1 MCSCVPNVFHLLELR
16 HSGSYVYTTEPK
28 TPIVCS
34 SLYTKLS
41 SILDLFLAVK
51 KTHLEKK
58 SIYEGFPQYQ
68 QILTE
73 HFLYIADWEYFLLF
87 LRLLIKYFLCVRH
100 YSKHLVDNYKQNC
113 PKSQGAY
120 TLLEIYAQTNLS
132 MIVMSVQQNK
142 TSNRLKYSPH
152 SVFKVLKYRSL
163 WKTDA

>member
-51 KTHLEKK
+51 KTHRKEFMRGFH
-58 SIYEGFPQYQ
+58 SINKYLLSIFY
-68 QILTE
+68 ILQTE
-73 HFLYIADWEYFLLF
+73 STFFSLF
-87 LRLLIKYFLCVRH
+87 EAIKYFLCVRH
-100 YSKHLVDNYKQNC
+100 YSKHLVDTTNKNC

-120 TLLEIYAQTNLS
+120 TLMEIYAQTNLS

-142 TSNRLKYSPH
+142 TSNR
-152 SVFKVLKYRSL
+152 
-163 WKTDA
+163 A